1 MSAANP
7 TYADVVE
14 MLNTLVP
21 LNDPNIDDAP
31 HQAFWRTMNRDQFVQ
46 FNTSA
51 WNVGVTGP
59 LVVAGNPSASYFF
72 LALSGLAPFDG
83 TSAPQMPDTASDPD
97 ANPATPAN
105 LALVETWIKNGAP
118 A

>member
-31 HQAFWRTMNRDQFVQ
+31 HQAFWRTMN
-46 FNTSA
+46 
-51 WNVGVTGP
+51 
-59 LVVAGNPSASYFF
+59 
-72 LALSGLAPFDG
+72 
-83 TSAPQMPDTASDPD
+83 
-97 ANPATPAN
+97 
-105 LALVETWIKNGAP
+105 
-118 A
+118 